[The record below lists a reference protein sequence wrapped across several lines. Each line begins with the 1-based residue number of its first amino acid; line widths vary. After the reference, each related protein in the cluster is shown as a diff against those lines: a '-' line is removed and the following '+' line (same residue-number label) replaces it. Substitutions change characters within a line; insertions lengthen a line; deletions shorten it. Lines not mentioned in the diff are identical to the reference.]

1 MSRIR
6 VIAGTRRAS
15 RAVQTWS
22 LRLGVI
28 AVIFLVAQAA
38 TAQKNAATQA
48 ITDMTGKYH
57 FLSPDDV
64 VAILEEEGKLKGYI
78 DVYQG
83 EDESDTILS
92 YQISIGT
99 RTGNQ
104 VEFRTRKIHEK
115 YYRFTGTVERGKG
128 AKEGDPDYL
137 RLVGEL
143 QTKTSNSVTGKDD
156 VQTQQVILK
165 SIGKSENVPDE

>member
-1 MSRIR
+1 MEASVMSRIR
-6 VIAGTRRAS
+6 ETAVTKGARLAGLFWAK
-15 RAVQTWS
+15 
-22 LRLGVI
+22 RLGVI
-28 AVIFLVAQAA
+28 VGIFLVAQAA
-38 TAQKNAATQA
+38 NAKKKVAPQA
-48 ITDMTGKYH
+48 IPDMTGKYH

-64 VAILEEEGKLKGYI
+64 VGILEEEGKLKGYI

-83 EDESDTILS
+83 QDESDAILS

-99 RTGNQ
+99 RSGNN

-165 SIGKSENVPDE
+165 SI